1 MTNRQFIT
9 TKDHLET
16 PETLVPTELI
26 YGVLRAADAPLAH
39 HQRAVRDLCFAL
51 VEHAESRRLGEVLV
65 SPLDV
70 ILDVER
76 ALVVQPDLLFIS
88 KERAHVVTDRVYGAP
103 DLVVEVLSPK
113 PRIGELGERINW
125 FAEYGVRECWLV
137 HQIQKRV
144 EVINFDNGMVL
155 GRTSFHERA
164 PIRSRVLPDFDR
176 TLASILRWS

>member
-1 MTNRQFIT
+1 MTNPQLMT
-9 TKDHLET
+9 TREYLET

-51 VEHAESRRLGEVLV
+51 VEHAESRHLGEVLV

-88 KERAHVVTDRVYGAP
+88 NERSHILTDRVYGAP
-103 DLVVEVLSPK
+103 DLVVEVLSPR
-113 PRIGELGERINW
+113 PRIGELAERMSW
-125 FAEYGVRECWLV
+125 FAEYGVRECWIV
-137 HQIQKRV
+137 HESQRRV
-144 EVINFDNGMVL
+144 EVISFDGGKVTA
-155 GRTSFHERA
+155 RTSFHEKA
-164 PIRSRVLPDFDR
+164 PIRSQVLPDFDR
-176 TLASILRWS
+176 SLASILRWS